1 MKLRRSDSFDK
12 VLAAMELAKHR
23 IELAHRQR
31 VDSLMDQVLTWR
43 HMYEDE
49 RRSHQETIRKLKAMD
64 HVPSPPQHPRLPSG

>member
-1 MKLRRSDSFDK
+1 MKLRRSDSFEQ

-49 RRSHQETIRKLKAMD
+49 CHNHQATLATLK
-64 HVPSPPQHPRLPSG
+64 GK